1 MWYNC
6 KISKEKLKKMKKF
19 LSANEAVAHAAAQA
33 GCVVASAYPGT
44 PSTEILENIA
54 KFKDTVKCEWAVNEK
69 VAMETAVGAS
79 MVGARALT
87 AMKHV
92 GLNVAMDPLMTFTYV
107 GPLGGMVII
116 SADDPG
122 MHSSQNEQDNRNL
135 AKFARALLLE
145 PSDSQE
151 AYDFTVK
158 AFELSEQ
165 FKVPVIIRLTTRTSH
180 SSSTVELG
188 NFSPKPHPLLPYKK
202 DITRNIPVPAFA
214 RGQRLA
220 AQKRTL
226 AMEKAACASK
236 FNKVVKPAKGVKV
249 SAKAKGLG
257 IVTSAVAYQY
267 VREIFPDCSI
277 LKLGWTNPLPKA
289 LIAKFA
295 KSVKKLLV
303 VEELDPF
310 LEDQIKAMGLKVV
323 EHKTEM
329 NMLEL
334 NADRLQNLRHEIL
347 KDVPKAKTPQLATRN
362 SQLPTRP
369 PVLCSGCGHRGVFYV
384 LHKLGATVTGDIG
397 CYTLGAFPPLNAMD
411 STICMGASIGNAAG
425 MKKAGYKGRLCAVLG
440 DSTFFHSGMTGI
452 LSAHYN
458 GTPITTVV
466 LDNRITGMTG
476 HQENPGSGKVLG
488 GDPAPVTEINEIAK
502 ACGYKKVVTVSADDL
517 AELEKVLKDAMDGDE
532 GALIIA
538 YAPCRIAAKL
548 TKEGLCE
555 VDAGKCRACGACFK
569 LGCPAMTRGK
579 EIRPGFFQM
588 QIDASQCAGC
598 KQCSQVCKFGAIK
611 RVR

>member
-1 MWYNC
+1 
-6 KISKEKLKKMKKF
+6 MKKF

-54 KFKDTVKCEWAVNEK
+54 KFKDTIKCEWAVNEK
-69 VAMETAVGAS
+69 VAVETAVGAS
-79 MVGARALT
+79 MAGARALT

-92 GLNVAMDPLMTFTYV
+92 GLNVAMDPLMTFTFV
-107 GPLGGMVII
+107 GPLGGFVLV

-151 AYDFTVK
+151 AYDMTVK
-158 AFELSEQ
+158 AFELSE
-165 FKVPVIIRLTTRTSH
+165 KISVPVIIRLTTRTSH
-180 SSSTVELG
+180 SSSLVELG
-188 NFSPKPHPLLPYKK
+188 DFKPAPHPLLPYVK
-202 DITRNIPVPAFA
+202 DIRRNIPVPAFA
-214 RGQRLA
+214 PTQRLN
-220 AQKRTL
+220 AQKRSL

-236 FNKVVKPAKGVKV
+236 FNRIVLPKKGTKV
-249 SAKAKGLG
+249 SAKAKQFG

-267 VREIFPDCSI
+267 VREVFPDVAI

-289 LIAKFA
+289 LVAKFA

-303 VEELDPF
+303 IEELDPF
-310 LEDQIKAMGLKVV
+310 LEDQIRAMGVKVV
-323 EHKTEM
+323 DHKTEL
-329 NMLEL
+329 NMFEL
-334 NADRLQNLRHEIL
+334 NADRIQNLRHEL
-347 KDVPKAKTPQLATRN
+347 LGDVPKAKTKKVDET
-362 SQLPTRP
+362 LPRRP
-369 PVLCSGCGHRGVFYV
+369 PVLCAGCGHRGVFHT

-397 CYTLGAFPPLNAMD
+397 CYTLGAFPPLDAMD

-425 MKKAGYKGRLCAVLG
+425 MKKAGLKGRICAVLG
-440 DSTFFHSGMTGI
+440 DSTFFHSGITGI
-452 LSAHYN
+452 LSALYN
-458 GTPITTVV
+458 GTPVTTVV

-476 HQENPGSGKVLG
+476 HQDNPGSGKTLM
-488 GDPAPVTEINEIAK
+488 GDPAPVTEIDAIAK

-517 AELEKVLKDAMDGDE
+517 AELEKVLADAMDGDE
-532 GALIIA
+532 PALVIA

-555 VDAGKCRACGACFK
+555 VDAEKCKACGMCFK
-569 LGCPAMTRGK
+569 MGCPAMTRGK
-579 EIRPGFFQM
+579 EIRPGAFQM
-588 QIDASQCAGC
+588 VIDANQCAGC
-598 KQCSQVCKFGAIK
+598 KQCQQVCKFGAIK

>member
-1 MWYNC
+1 
-6 KISKEKLKKMKKF
+6 MKKF

-54 KFKDTVKCEWAVNEK
+54 KFKDTIKCEWAVNEK
-69 VAMETAVGAS
+69 VAVETAVGAS
-79 MVGARALT
+79 MAGARALT

-92 GLNVAMDPLMTFTYV
+92 GLNVAMDPLMTFTFV
-107 GPLGGMVII
+107 GPLGGFVLV

-151 AYDFTVK
+151 AYDMTVK
-158 AFELSEQ
+158 AFELSEK
-165 FKVPVIIRLTTRTSH
+165 FSVPVIIRLTTRTSH
-180 SSSTVELG
+180 SSSLVELG
-188 NFSPKPHPLLPYKK
+188 DFKPAPHPLLPYVK
-202 DITRNIPVPAFA
+202 DIRRNIPVPAFA
-214 RGQRLA
+214 PTQRLN
-220 AQKRTL
+220 AQKRSL

-236 FNKVVKPAKGVKV
+236 FNRIVLPKKGTKV
-249 SAKAKGLG
+249 SAKAKQFG

-267 VREIFPDCSI
+267 VREVFPDVAI

-289 LIAKFA
+289 LVAKFA

-303 VEELDPF
+303 IEELDPF
-310 LEDQIKAMGLKVV
+310 LEDQIRAMGVKVV
-323 EHKTEM
+323 DHKTEL
-329 NMLEL
+329 NMFEL
-334 NADRLQNLRHEIL
+334 NADRIQNLRHEL
-347 KDVPKAKTPQLATRN
+347 LGDVPKAKAKKVDET
-362 SQLPTRP
+362 LPRRP
-369 PVLCSGCGHRGVFYV
+369 PVLCAGCGHRGVFHT

-397 CYTLGAFPPLNAMD
+397 CYTLGAFPPLDAMD

-425 MKKAGYKGRLCAVLG
+425 MKKAGLKGRICAVLG
-440 DSTFFHSGMTGI
+440 DSTFFHSGITGI
-452 LSAHYN
+452 LSALYN
-458 GTPITTVV
+458 GTPVTTVV

-476 HQENPGSGKVLG
+476 HQDNPGSGKTLM
-488 GDPAPVTEINEIAK
+488 GDPAPVTEIDAITK

-517 AELEKVLKDAMDGDE
+517 AELEKVLADAMDGDE
-532 GALIIA
+532 PALVIA

-555 VDAGKCRACGACFK
+555 VDAEKCKACGMCFK
-569 LGCPAMTRGK
+569 MGCPAMTRGK
-579 EIRPGFFQM
+579 EIRPGAFQM
-588 QIDASQCAGC
+588 VIDANQCAGC
-598 KQCSQVCKFGAIK
+598 KQCQQVCKFGAIK

>member
-1 MWYNC
+1 
-6 KISKEKLKKMKKF
+6 MKKF

-54 KFKDTVKCEWAVNEK
+54 KFKDTIKCEWAVNEK
-69 VAMETAVGAS
+69 VAVETAVGAS
-79 MVGARALT
+79 MAGARALT

-92 GLNVAMDPLMTFTYV
+92 GLNVAMDPLMTFTFV
-107 GPLGGMVII
+107 GPLGGFVLV

-151 AYDFTVK
+151 AYDMTVK
-158 AFELSEQ
+158 AFELSEK
-165 FKVPVIIRLTTRTSH
+165 FSVPVIIRLTTRTSH
-180 SSSTVELG
+180 SSSLVELG
-188 NFSPKPHPLLPYKK
+188 DFKPAPHPLLPYVK
-202 DITRNIPVPAFA
+202 DIRRNIPVPAFA
-214 RGQRLA
+214 PTQRLN
-220 AQKRTL
+220 AQKRSL

-236 FNKVVKPAKGVKV
+236 FNRIILPKKGTKV
-249 SAKAKGLG
+249 SAKAKQFG

-267 VREIFPDCSI
+267 VREVFPDVAI

-289 LIAKFA
+289 LVAKFA

-303 VEELDPF
+303 IEELDPF
-310 LEDQIKAMGLKVV
+310 LEDQIRAMGVKVV
-323 EHKTEM
+323 DHKTEL
-329 NMLEL
+329 NMFEL
-334 NADRLQNLRHEIL
+334 NADRIQNLRHEL
-347 KDVPKAKTPQLATRN
+347 LGDVPKAKAKKVDET
-362 SQLPTRP
+362 LPRRP
-369 PVLCSGCGHRGVFYV
+369 PVLCAGCGHRGVFHT

-397 CYTLGAFPPLNAMD
+397 CYTLGAFPPLDAMD

-425 MKKAGYKGRLCAVLG
+425 MKKAGLKGRICAVLG
-440 DSTFFHSGMTGI
+440 DSTFFHSGITGI
-452 LSAHYN
+452 LSALYN
-458 GTPITTVV
+458 GTPVTTVV

-476 HQENPGSGKVLG
+476 HQDNPGSGKTLM
-488 GDPAPVTEINEIAK
+488 GDPAPVTEIDAIAK

-517 AELEKVLKDAMDGDE
+517 AELEKVLADAMDGGE
-532 GALIIA
+532 PALVIA

-555 VDAGKCRACGACFK
+555 VDAEKCKACGMCFK
-569 LGCPAMTRGK
+569 MGCPAMTRGK
-579 EIRPGFFQM
+579 EIRPGAFQM
-588 QIDASQCAGC
+588 VIDANQCAGC
-598 KQCSQVCKFGAIK
+598 KQCQQVCKFGAIK

>member
-1 MWYNC
+1 
-6 KISKEKLKKMKKF
+6 MKKF

-79 MVGARALT
+79 MVGARSLT

-188 NFSPKPHPLLPYKK
+188 NFKPAPHPLLPYKK

-220 AQKRTL
+220 AQKRTA

-236 FNKVVKPAKGVKV
+236 FNKIVKGKREEGRGKRKQGAAK
-249 SAKAKGLG
+249 LG

-267 VREIFPDCSI
+267 VREIFPDCDI

-323 EHKTEM
+323 EHKTEL

-347 KDVPKAKTPQLATRN
+347 KDVPRARTAKVDAA
-362 SQLPTRP
+362 LPTRP
-369 PVLCSGCGHRGVFYV
+369 PVLCAGCGHRGVFYT

-517 AELEKVLKDAMDGDE
+517 AKLEEVLKDAMDGDE

-555 VDAGKCRACGACFK
+555 VDAAKCKACGACFK
-569 LGCPAMTRGK
+569 MGCPAMTRGA

-588 QIDASQCAGC
+588 KIDPNLCAGC

>member
-1 MWYNC
+1 
-6 KISKEKLKKMKKF
+6 MKKF

-54 KFKDTVKCEWAVNEK
+54 KFKDTIKCEWAVNEK
-69 VAMETAVGAS
+69 VAVETAIGAS
-79 MVGARALT
+79 MAGARALT

-107 GPLGGMVII
+107 GPLGGFVLI

-347 KDVPKAKTPQLATRN
+347 KDVPKAKVAKVDAT
-362 SQLPTRP
+362 LPTRP
-369 PVLCSGCGHRGVFYV
+369 PVLCSGCGHRGVFYT

-517 AELEKVLKDAMDGDE
+517 AKLEEVLKDAMDGDE
-532 GALIIA
+532 GALVIA

-588 QIDASQCAGC
+588 KIDANLCAGC

>member
-1 MWYNC
+1 
-6 KISKEKLKKMKKF
+6 MKKF

-54 KFKDTVKCEWAVNEK
+54 KFKDTVRCEWAVNEK
-69 VAMETAVGAS
+69 VAMETAIGAS
-79 MVGARALT
+79 MAGARALT

-107 GPLGGMVII
+107 GATGGMVII

-135 AKFARALLLE
+135 AKFARAPLFE

-151 AYDFTVK
+151 AYDMVRE
-158 AFELSEQ
+158 AFEISEKFQ
-165 FKVPVIIRLTTRTSH
+165 VPVIIRLTTRTSH
-180 SSSTVELG
+180 SASLVDLG
-188 NFSPKPHPLLPYKK
+188 DFNPKPHALIPYEKNIRK
-202 DITRNIPVPAFA
+202 TIPVPMFA

-220 AQKRTL
+220 AQERTL
-226 AMEKAACASK
+226 AMEKAACASGLNRIIPGK
-236 FNKVVKPAKGVKV
+236 RE
-249 SAKAKGLG
+249 LG
-257 IVTSAVAYQY
+257 IITSAVAFQY
-267 VREIFPDCSI
+267 VREIFPEYTI

-289 LIAKFA
+289 LVADFA
-295 KSVKKLLV
+295 SRVDRLLV

-310 LEDQIKAMGLKVV
+310 LEDQVKAMGLKVV
-323 EHKTEM
+323 AHTTEL

-347 KDVPKAKTPQLATRN
+347 GDVPEAKSVPVDAA
-362 SQLPTRP
+362 LPTRP
-369 PVLCSGCGHRGVFYV
+369 PVLCAGCGHRGVFYV
-384 LHKLGATVTGDIG
+384 LSKLKATVTGDIG

-425 MKKAGYKGRLCAVLG
+425 MRKAGLKGRICAVLG
-440 DSTFFHSGMTGI
+440 DSTFFHSGMTGV
-452 LSAHYN
+452 LSALYN
-458 GTPITTVV
+458 GTPVTTVV
-466 LDNRITGMTG
+466 LDNRITAMTG
-476 HQENPGSGKVLG
+476 HQDNPGTGKTLT
-488 GDPAPVTEINEIAK
+488 GDPAPVTEIGDIAR
-502 ACGYKKVVTVSADDL
+502 AMGYKKVVKVSADDL
-517 AELEKVLKDAMDGDE
+517 SALETVLKDAMDGDE

-555 VDAGKCRACGACFK
+555 VDAEKCRACGACFK
-569 LGCPAMTRGK
+569 MGCPAMTRGK
-579 EIRPGFFQM
+579 EVRPGAFQM
-588 QIDASQCAGC
+588 VIDANLCAGC
-598 KQCSQVCKFGAIK
+598 KQCGQVCKFGAIR

>member
-1 MWYNC
+1 
-6 KISKEKLKKMKKF
+6 MKKF

-69 VAMETAVGAS
+69 VAMETAIGAS
-79 MVGARALT
+79 MAGARSLT

-107 GPLGGMVII
+107 GTTGGMVII

-151 AYDFTVK
+151 AYDMTCQ
-158 AFELSEQ
+158 AFELSEKFQ
-165 FKVPVIIRLTTRTSH
+165 VPVIIRLTTRTSH
-180 SSSTVELG
+180 SSSLVELG
-188 NFSPKPHPLLPYKK
+188 DFNPAPHPLLPYK
-202 DITRNIPVPAFA
+202 RNIQKHIPVPMFA
-214 RGQRLA
+214 RGHRVA
-220 AQKRTL
+220 AQARTL
-226 AMEKAACASK
+226 AMEKESCKSK
-236 FNKVVKPAKGVKV
+236 LNKIVKPAASLVKD
-249 SAKAKGLG
+249 SKAKGYG

-267 VREIFPDCSI
+267 VKEIFPDCPI

-295 KSVKKLLV
+295 KSIEHLLV
-303 VEELDPF
+303 IEELDPF
-310 LEDQIKAMGLKVV
+310 LEDQIKAMGINVV
-323 EHKTEM
+323 AHKTEL
-329 NMLEL
+329 NIFEL
-334 NADRLQNLRHEIL
+334 NADRIQNLRHELI
-347 KDVPKAKTPQLATRN
+347 KDVPKAKSAKIDPT
-362 SQLPTRP
+362 LPTRP
-369 PVLCSGCGHRGVFYV
+369 PVLCAGCGHRGVFYT

-397 CYTLGAFPPLNAMD
+397 CYTLGAFPPLSAMD

-425 MKKAGYKGRLCAVLG
+425 MKKAGLKGRICAVLG

-452 LSAHYN
+452 LSANYN
-458 GTPITTVV
+458 GTPVTTVV

-476 HQENPGSGKVLG
+476 HQDNPGSGKTLG
-488 GDPAPVTEINEIAK
+488 GDAAPVTEINEIAK
-502 ACGYKKVVTVSADDL
+502 ACGYKKVVSVSADDL
-517 AELEKVLKDAMDGDE
+517 GELERVLTDAMDGDE

-555 VDAGKCRACGACFK
+555 VDADKCKACGACFK
-569 LGCPAMTRGK
+569 MGCPAMTRGK
-579 EIRPGFFQM
+579 EVRKGVFQM
-588 QIDASQCAGC
+588 AIDPNLCAGC

>member
-1 MWYNC
+1 
-6 KISKEKLKKMKKF
+6 MKKF

-54 KFKDTVKCEWAVNEK
+54 KFKDTVRCEWAVNEK
-69 VAMETAVGAS
+69 VAMETAIGAS
-79 MVGARALT
+79 MAGARALT

-107 GPLGGMVII
+107 GATGGMVII

-135 AKFARALLLE
+135 AKFARAPLFE

-151 AYDFTVK
+151 AYDMVRE
-158 AFELSEQ
+158 AFEISEKFQ
-165 FKVPVIIRLTTRTSH
+165 VPVIIRLTTRTSH
-180 SSSTVELG
+180 SASLVDLG
-188 NFSPKPHPLLPYKK
+188 DFNPKPHALIPYEKNIRK
-202 DITRNIPVPAFA
+202 TIPVPMFA

-220 AQKRTL
+220 AQERTL
-226 AMEKAACASK
+226 AMEKAACASGLNRIIPGK
-236 FNKVVKPAKGVKV
+236 RE
-249 SAKAKGLG
+249 LG
-257 IVTSAVAYQY
+257 IITSAVAFQY
-267 VREIFPDCSI
+267 VREIFPEYTI

-289 LIAKFA
+289 LVADFA
-295 KSVKKLLV
+295 SRVDRLLV

-310 LEDQIKAMGLKVV
+310 LEDQVKAMGLKVV
-323 EHKTEM
+323 AHTTEL

-347 KDVPKAKTPQLATRN
+347 GDVPEAKSVPVDAA
-362 SQLPTRP
+362 LPTRP
-369 PVLCSGCGHRGVFYV
+369 PVLCAGCGHRGVFYV
-384 LHKLGATVTGDIG
+384 LSKLKATVTGDIG

-425 MKKAGYKGRLCAVLG
+425 MRKAGLKGRICAVLG

-452 LSAHYN
+452 LSALYN
-458 GTPITTVV
+458 GTPVTTVV
-466 LDNRITGMTG
+466 LDNRITAMTG
-476 HQENPGSGKVLG
+476 HQDNPGTGKTLA
-488 GDPAPVTEINEIAK
+488 GDPAPVTEIGDIAR
-502 ACGYKKVVTVSADDL
+502 AMGYKKVVKVSADDL
-517 AELEKVLKDAMDGDE
+517 SALETVLKDAMDGDE

-555 VDAGKCRACGACFK
+555 VDAEKCRACGACFK
-569 LGCPAMTRGK
+569 MGCPAMTRGK
-579 EIRPGFFQM
+579 EVRPGAFQM
-588 QIDASQCAGC
+588 VIDANLCAGC
-598 KQCSQVCKFGAIK
+598 KQCGQVCKFGAIR

>member
-1 MWYNC
+1 
-6 KISKEKLKKMKKF
+6 MKKF
-19 LSANEAVAHAAAQA
+19 LSANEAVAHAAVQA

-54 KFKDTVKCEWAVNEK
+54 KFKDTVRCEWAVNEK
-69 VAMETAVGAS
+69 VAMETAIGAS
-79 MVGARALT
+79 MAGARSLT

-92 GLNVAMDPLMTFTYV
+92 GLNVAMDPLMTFTFV
-107 GPLGGMVII
+107 GPLGGMVVV

-158 AFELSEQ
+158 AFELSER
-165 FKVPVIIRLTTRTSH
+165 FSVPVILRLTTRTSH
-180 SSSTVELG
+180 SASLVDLG
-188 NFSPKPHPLLPYKK
+188 DFHPAPHPLLPYKK
-202 DITRNIPVPAFA
+202 DIRRNIPVPMFA
-214 RGQRLA
+214 RGQRVN
-220 AQKRTL
+220 AQKRTE
-226 AMEKAACASK
+226 AMEREANVSE
-236 FNKVVKPAKGVKV
+236 FNKVVAPAEGT
-249 SAKAKGLG
+249 AKLG

-267 VREIFPDCSI
+267 VREIFPDFPI

-289 LIAKFA
+289 LVADFA
-295 KSVKKLLV
+295 KKVEKLLV

-310 LEDQIKAMGLKVV
+310 LEDQIRAMGIAVV
-323 EHKTEM
+323 SHKTEL

-334 NADRLQNLRHEIL
+334 NADRLQNLRHEL
-347 KDVPKAKTPQLATRN
+347 LGDVPAAKEPKVAEG
-362 SQLPTRP
+362 LPTRP
-369 PVLCSGCGHRGVFYV
+369 PVLCAGCGHRGVFYV

-397 CYTLGAFPPLNAMD
+397 CYTLGAFPPLDAMD

-425 MKKAGYKGRLCAVLG
+425 MKKAGLTGRICAVLG

-458 GTPITTVV
+458 GTPVTTVV

-476 HQENPGSGKVLG
+476 HQDNPGSGKTLDG
-488 GDPAPVTEINEIAK
+488 SPAPVTEIDAIAR
-502 ACGYKKVVTVSADDL
+502 ACGYTKVATVSADDL
-517 AELEKVLKDAMDGDE
+517 GELERVLKDAMDGDE

-555 VDAGKCRACGACFK
+555 VDPEKCKACGACFK
-569 LGCPAMTRGK
+569 LGCPAITRGE
-579 EIRPGFFQM
+579 EIAPGRFKM
-588 QIDASQCAGC
+588 AIDANLCAGC

>member
-1 MWYNC
+1 
-6 KISKEKLKKMKKF
+6 MKKF

-54 KFKDTVKCEWAVNEK
+54 KFKDTIKCEWAVNEK
-69 VAMETAVGAS
+69 VAVETAVGAS
-79 MVGARALT
+79 MAGARALT

-92 GLNVAMDPLMTFTYV
+92 GLNVAMDPLMTFTFV
-107 GPLGGMVII
+107 GPLGGFVLV

-151 AYDFTVK
+151 AYAMTVK
-158 AFELSEQ
+158 AFELSEK
-165 FKVPVIIRLTTRTSH
+165 FSVPVIIRLTTRTSH
-180 SSSTVELG
+180 SSSLVELG
-188 NFSPKPHPLLPYKK
+188 DFKPAPHPLLPYVK
-202 DITRNIPVPAFA
+202 DIRRNIPVPAFA
-214 RGQRLA
+214 PTQRLN
-220 AQKRTL
+220 AQKRSL

-236 FNKVVKPAKGVKV
+236 FNRIVLPKKGTKV
-249 SAKAKGLG
+249 SAKAKQFG

-267 VREIFPDCSI
+267 VREIFPDVAI

-289 LIAKFA
+289 LVAKFA

-303 VEELDPF
+303 IEELDPF
-310 LEDQIKAMGLKVV
+310 LEDQIRAMGVKVV
-323 EHKTEM
+323 DHKTEL
-329 NMLEL
+329 NMFEL
-334 NADRLQNLRHEIL
+334 NADRIQNLRHEL
-347 KDVPKAKTPQLATRN
+347 LGDVPKAKAKKVDET
-362 SQLPTRP
+362 LPRRP
-369 PVLCSGCGHRGVFYV
+369 PVLCAGCGHRGVFHT

-397 CYTLGAFPPLNAMD
+397 CYTLGAFPPLDAMD

-425 MKKAGYKGRLCAVLG
+425 MKKAGLKGRICAVLG
-440 DSTFFHSGMTGI
+440 DSTFFHSGITGI
-452 LSAHYN
+452 LSALYN
-458 GTPITTVV
+458 GTPVTTVV

-476 HQENPGSGKVLG
+476 HQDNPGSGKTLM
-488 GDPAPVTEINEIAK
+488 GDPAPVTEIDAIAK

-517 AELEKVLKDAMDGDE
+517 AELEKVLADAMDGDE
-532 GALIIA
+532 PALVIA

-555 VDAGKCRACGACFK
+555 VDAEKCKACGMCFK
-569 LGCPAMTRGK
+569 MGCPAMTRGK
-579 EIRPGFFQM
+579 EIRPGAFQM
-588 QIDASQCAGC
+588 VIDANQCAGC
-598 KQCSQVCKFGAIK
+598 KQCQQVCKFGAIK

>member
-1 MWYNC
+1 
-6 KISKEKLKKMKKF
+6 MKKF

-54 KFKDTVKCEWAVNEK
+54 AFKDTIRCEWAVNEK
-69 VAMETAVGAS
+69 VAVETAVGAS
-79 MVGARALT
+79 MVGARALS

-107 GPLGGMVII
+107 GPLGGFVLI

-145 PSDSQE
+145 PADSQE
-151 AYDFTVK
+151 AYDFTLK
-158 AFELSEQ
+158 AFELSEKFQ
-165 FKVPVIIRLTTRTSH
+165 VPVIIRLTTRTSH
-180 SSSTVELG
+180 SASMVELG
-188 NFSPKPHPLLPYKK
+188 NFHPAPHPLLPYVKNIKK
-202 DITRNIPVPAFA
+202 NIPVPAFA
-214 RGQRLA
+214 PTQRLN
-220 AQKRTL
+220 AQKRTA
-226 AMEKAACASK
+226 AMEKAACSSK
-236 FNKVVKPAKGVKV
+236 FNRIEKGRK
-249 SAKAKGLG
+249 SFG

-267 VREIFPDCSI
+267 VKEIFPDCSI

-289 LIAKFA
+289 LIQKFA

-310 LEDQIKAMGLKVV
+310 LEDQIRAMGIKVV
-323 EHKTEM
+323 EHKTEL

-334 NADRLQNLRHEIL
+334 NADRLQNLRHEL
-347 KDVPKAKTPQLATRN
+347 LGDVPKAKVHKVDE
-362 SQLPTRP
+362 SLPRRP
-369 PVLCSGCGHRGVFYV
+369 PVLCAGCGHRGVFYV
-384 LHKLGATVTGDIG
+384 LHKLDATVTGDIG

-452 LSAHYN
+452 LSALYN
-458 GTPITTVV
+458 GTPVTTVV

-476 HQENPGSGKVLG
+476 HQDNPGSGKTLDG
-488 GDPAPVTEINEIAK
+488 KPAPIVEIDEIAK
-502 ACGYKKVVTVSADDL
+502 ACGYKRVVTVSADDL
-517 AELEKVLKDAMDGDE
+517 AALEKTLADAMDSNE
-532 GALIIA
+532 PALVIA

-555 VDAGKCRACGACFK
+555 VDAEKCKACGACFK
-569 LGCPAMTRGK
+569 MGCPAMTRGK
-579 EIRPGFFQM
+579 EIRPNCFQM
-588 QIDASQCAGC
+588 KIDASLCAGC
-598 KQCSQVCKFGAIK
+598 KQCSQVCKFGAIR
-611 RVR
+611 RVK

>member
-1 MWYNC
+1 
-6 KISKEKLKKMKKF
+6 MKKF

-69 VAMETAVGAS
+69 VAMETAIGAS
-79 MVGARALT
+79 MAGARSLT

-107 GPLGGMVII
+107 GATGGMVIV

-145 PSDSQE
+145 PADSQE
-151 AYDFTVK
+151 AYDFTIK

-165 FKVPVIIRLTTRTSH
+165 FSVPAIIRLTTRTSH
-180 SSSTVELG
+180 SASLVELG
-188 NFSPKPHPLLPYKK
+188 DFKPAPHPLIPYK
-202 DITRNIPVPAFA
+202 RNISKHIPVPMFA
-214 RGQRLA
+214 RGHRLA
-220 AQKRTL
+220 AQKRTA
-226 AMEKAACASK
+226 AMEAASVASEM
-236 FNKVVKPAKGVKV
+236 NRVEKGRTD
-249 SAKAKGLG
+249 LG

-267 VREIFPDCSI
+267 VKEIFPEFSI

-289 LIAKFA
+289 LVAEFA
-295 KSVKKLLV
+295 KSVEKLLV

-310 LEDQIKAMGLKVV
+310 LEDQIRAMGLKVV
-323 EHKTEM
+323 DHETEL

-334 NADRLQNLRHEIL
+334 NADRLQNLRHEL
-347 KDVPKAKTPQLATRN
+347 LGDVPPAKESKPVEG
-362 SQLPTRP
+362 LPTRP
-369 PVLCSGCGHRGVFYV
+369 PVLCAGCGHRGVFYV

-425 MKKAGYKGRLCAVLG
+425 MKKAGLKGRICAVLG

-458 GTPITTVV
+458 GTPVTTVV

-476 HQENPGSGKVLG
+476 HQDNPGSGKTLDG
-488 GDPAPVTEINEIAK
+488 SPAPVTEIDAIAK

-517 AELEKVLKDAMDGDE
+517 AELERVLADAMDGDE

-555 VDAGKCRACGACFK
+555 VDAEKCKACGACFK
-569 LGCPAMTRGK
+569 MGCPAMTRGA
-579 EIRPGFFQM
+579 EVRPGAFQM
-588 QIDASQCAGC
+588 KIDPNLCAGC